1 MRISDWSSDV
11 CSSDLF
17 KRLRALQEAAGV
29 LQWDMSAMMPSGG
42 AEARTEQ
49 LATLSVVCHE
59 ILADPKLDELF
70 DRASDETRDRDVWI
84 RANTTELQRRW
95 SQERKGVVEGKS
107 VAVRVGL
114 EG

>member
-1 MRISDWSSDV
+1 MTAYEELSRR
-11 CSSDLF
+11 F

-70 DRASDETRDRDVWI
+70 DRAS
-84 RANTTELQRRW
+84 
-95 SQERKGVVEGKS
+95 
-107 VAVRVGL
+107 
-114 EG
+114 

>member
-11 CSSDLF
+11 CSSDLASRMTSQGSPMTAYEELSRTF
-17 KRLRALQEAAGV
+17 TRLRALQEAAGV

-59 ILADPKLDELF
+59 ILADPSLAELF
-70 DRASDETRDRDVWI
+70 DDRKSTRL
-84 RANTTELQRRW
+84 N
-95 SQERKGVVEGKS
+95 SS
-107 VAVRVGL
+107 H
-114 EG
+114 